1 MEELPI
7 ERNGKKDVPKIIVT
21 SEDFLEYF
29 PPFMENNKEA
39 GNNFCK
45 KVGAVM

>member
-7 ERNGKKDVPKIIVT
+7 ERKGTKDIPNITVT

-29 PPFMENNKEA
+29 PSFIENNKEA
-39 GNNFCK
+39 GNSSWK